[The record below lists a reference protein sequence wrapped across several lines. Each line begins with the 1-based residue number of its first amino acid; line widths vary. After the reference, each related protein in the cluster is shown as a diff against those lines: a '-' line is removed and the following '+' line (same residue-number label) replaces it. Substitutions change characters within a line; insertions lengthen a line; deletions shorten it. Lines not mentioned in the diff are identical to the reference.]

1 MSDDAIMSRIRDIHP
16 ELTAIRRDIHA
27 HPELGMEETRTAA
40 LVASRLR
47 EWGIPFTE
55 GVGNTGIVAT
65 VKGRRP
71 GQRAIGL
78 RADMDALSILEQTGA
93 PHASTEAGKM
103 HACGHDGH
111 TTMLLG
117 AARTLAENPDFGGTV
132 HLIFQPAEEG
142 RGGAKAMLRDGLFE
156 RFPCDAVYGMHNMP
170 GIPVGKFA
178 LRKGPMLA
186 ASGRWEVRFRGN
198 GGHGGASPHLASD
211 LSIVLAHYIL
221 ALQTIVGRNIPALDP
236 AVISV
241 GYVEGGSAISPN
253 VMPAEMTVS
262 GTARCY
268 SQATQEIIGRRM
280 AALAESLA
288 ASHGATAEATM
299 QWGVPATVNHDEQT
313 DVAVAAA
320 SALAGAQNVEANMTP
335 STGGEDFAEMLEA
348 RPGAIIFIGNGVN
361 PDGSYHA
368 VHTPHYDFNDEIIP
382 LGVRYWVG
390 LVQQELAMGAAAD

>member
-1 MSDDAIMSRIRDIHP
+1 MSDDAIMSRIREIHP

-55 GVGNTGIVAT
+55 RVGNTGIVAT

-117 AARTLAENPDFGGTV
+117 AARTLAEDPDFGGTV
-132 HLIFQPAEEG
+132 HFIFQPAEEG

-170 GIPVGKFA
+170 GIPVGRFA

-186 ASGRWEVRFRGN
+186 AGVPL
-198 GGHGGASPHLASD
+198 GGALPRQWRAW
-211 LSIVLAHYIL
+211 
-221 ALQTIVGRNIPALDP
+221 
-236 AVISV
+236 
-241 GYVEGGSAISPN
+241 
-253 VMPAEMTVS
+253 
-262 GTARCY
+262 
-268 SQATQEIIGRRM
+268 RRV
-280 AALAESLA
+280 A
-288 ASHGATAEATM
+288 ASRERPLDRARALSSWRCKPSSAAT
-299 QWGVPATVNHDEQT
+299 
-313 DVAVAAA
+313 
-320 SALAGAQNVEANMTP
+320 SRR
-335 STGGEDFAEMLEA
+335 SI
-348 RPGAIIFIGNGVN
+348 R
-361 PDGSYHA
+361 
-368 VHTPHYDFNDEIIP
+368 
-382 LGVRYWVG
+382 R
-390 LVQQELAMGAAAD
+390 